1 MDMVSRI
8 SYIASRPWV
17 YCTRRTG
24 TSVNWHHLMWATT
37 RSSDVICSLRRVG
50 RVVRDAFD
58 CHVQAPS
65 GRECSARRP
74 SGKTHTSISLVASA
88 HWQATCTTQVPS
100 IVHTDASWPTRA
112 TYVSVKVAR
121 WHGELIS
128 RTIWACSSSTWIPC
142 VVTRTA

>member
-1 MDMVSRI
+1 MVSCI
-8 SYIASRPWV
+8 SYMARRPWV

-24 TSVNWHHLMWATT
+24 TSVNLHHLMCATT
-37 RSSDVICSLRRVG
+37 RSSDAVCSLRRAG
-50 RVVRDAFD
+50 SVVRDACD

-65 GRECSARRP
+65 GSECSARRP
-74 SGKTHTSISLVASA
+74 SGKTHTSISLVTST

-100 IVHTDASWPTRA
+100 IVHTDASWPTR
-112 TYVSVKVAR
+112 TMYVSVKVAR

-128 RTIWACSSSTWIPC
+128 RTICACSSSTWIPC